1 MADQDLRLIVFIV
14 FMIAGQGLSDLEMI
28 EQADGIAGIFR
39 RDQIHAPQRLKGP
52 GTDVAQIADGSRY
65 QI

>member
-1 MADQDLRLIVFIV
+1 MIDQDLRLIVFVV
-14 FMIAGQGLSDLEMI
+14 FVVAGQGLSDLKMI

-39 RDQIHAPQRLKGP
+39 RDQVHAPQCFQGP
-52 GTDVAQIADGSRY
+52 GADITQIADGGRY